1 MDKYLDF
8 LADTSFAIG
17 GIGTVIV
24 TVLVVL
30 LLLLMPREARGKVR
44 LPALLMLAYVALS
57 LVHRHVSSPTLHR
70 PTELAGLAVL
80 LLCFARSA
88 FLLVFEWFFKHR
100 LKRQAPRI
108 VSDIVQVLIY
118 FSIALII
125 FREMGAEL
133 GSLLTTSAL
142 ITAVIGLSL
151 QETLGN
157 LFAGLAIQAQRPFE
171 VGDWI
176 QTAGSDESPAR
187 VTEINW
193 RATKLITNDNVE
205 ITVPNGLL
213 AKSLIRNFSKP
224 SPSSRRRVQVQGP
237 YDMPPH
243 RVEAA
248 LTLAALGC
256 PGVLDQ
262 PSPKVW
268 VTQYADS
275 GIEYTLL
282 YWTSDFERR
291 GDIDAEVQRRIWYT
305 LQRAKISVPFPV
317 REVHIQQPNEPALQA
332 LELEQS
338 RLRLRLMKSVD
349 FLAGLPQAAL
359 EQLAHTSRL
368 CLYACGEEIVRQGE
382 PGSELFIIKSGEAAV
397 LVKQDKNE
405 PVEVTRLGPNAI
417 LGEMSLV
424 TGTPRAAT
432 VRALSV
438 CAVLVIGHDEF
449 AKVLEH
455 YPDIAQR
462 ISEVLASRQAELD
475 QAQESDE
482 QVRQTRDSIEILG
495 MIRRFFSL

>member
-157 LFAGLAIQAQRPFE
+157 LFAGLAIQAQRPF
-171 VGDWI
+171 
-176 QTAGSDESPAR
+176 
-187 VTEINW
+187 
-193 RATKLITNDNVE
+193 
-205 ITVPNGLL
+205 
-213 AKSLIRNFSKP
+213 
-224 SPSSRRRVQVQGP
+224 
-237 YDMPPH
+237 
-243 RVEAA
+243 
-248 LTLAALGC
+248 
-256 PGVLDQ
+256 
-262 PSPKVW
+262 
-268 VTQYADS
+268 
-275 GIEYTLL
+275 
-282 YWTSDFERR
+282 
-291 GDIDAEVQRRIWYT
+291 
-305 LQRAKISVPFPV
+305 
-317 REVHIQQPNEPALQA
+317 
-332 LELEQS
+332 
-338 RLRLRLMKSVD
+338 
-349 FLAGLPQAAL
+349 
-359 EQLAHTSRL
+359 
-368 CLYACGEEIVRQGE
+368 
-382 PGSELFIIKSGEAAV
+382 
-397 LVKQDKNE
+397 
-405 PVEVTRLGPNAI
+405 
-417 LGEMSLV
+417 
-424 TGTPRAAT
+424 
-432 VRALSV
+432 
-438 CAVLVIGHDEF
+438 
-449 AKVLEH
+449 
-455 YPDIAQR
+455 
-462 ISEVLASRQAELD
+462 
-475 QAQESDE
+475 
-482 QVRQTRDSIEILG
+482 
-495 MIRRFFSL
+495 